1 MKANKILTIA
11 LAAGLMTSCGV
22 YKSYER
28 PAEIKTDGIYGDAQS
43 GDSTGLGDIEWHQV
57 FTDPTLQALIEKTL
71 AQNTNMKQADLRI
84 QEMQNNLKSAKLAFA
99 PSFAFAPSGTI
110 SGIVDPYDRDKYKG
124 MMGNGASKTYSFP
137 LSMSWQ
143 IDCFASL
150 RNSKKKAEVAL
161 ENQKSVR
168 QSVKT
173 SLIANVASLYYTLA
187 MLDEQL
193 RIAKETS
200 ETWKKNVDMTKMLFD
215 AGQANKA
222 SVASTEANYWSIS
235 ANVLELEHSIKQ
247 IENSLSTL
255 CGETPTHIER
265 GTLASFRTPAVCT
278 TGLPIGLLSRR
289 PDVKQAELALAS
301 AFYNKN
307 IAKAAFYPA
316 LNISASGQYA
326 NSISGAGIVNPGG
339 IIMAAVA
346 SLTQPIFQNG
356 KLRAAYKN
364 SKAELEV
371 ATLGFQQTL
380 LDAGA
385 EVNTA
390 MAAIHTAQAKKEY
403 LANQVS
409 SLQDAVDATQKLWD
423 LTSINYLQILTAQSS
438 LLSAQ
443 LNQVANDY
451 SVISNTIDLYQA
463 LGGGADVEK

>member
-1 MKANKILTIA
+1 MKAYKILTIA
-11 LAAGLMTSCGV
+11 LATALMSSCGV

-28 PAEIKTDGIYGDAQS
+28 PASINTEGIYGDALS
-43 GDSTGLGDIEWHQV
+43 GDSTSLGDIEWHQV
-57 FTDPTLQALIEKTL
+57 FTDPPLQALIEKTL

-84 QEMQNNLKSAKLAFA
+84 QEMQNNLKASKLAFA

-110 SGIVDPYDRDKYKG
+110 SGIADPYNREKYKNV
-124 MMGNGASKTYSFP
+124 MGNGASKTYSFP

-161 ENQKSVR
+161 ESQKTVR

-173 SLIANVASLYYTLA
+173 SLIANVANLYYTLA

-200 ETWKKNVDMTKMLFD
+200 ETWKKNLDMTKMLFD
-215 AGQANKA
+215 AGQANQA
-222 SVASTEANYWSIS
+222 SVASTEANYWAIS
-235 ANVLELEHSIKQ
+235 ANVLELEDNIKQ
-247 IENSLSTL
+247 VENALSAL
-255 CGETPTHIER
+255 CGETPAHIER
-265 GTLASFRTPAVCT
+265 GTLATFRTPSVCT
-278 TGLPIGLLSRR
+278 TGMPIGLLSRR

-326 NSISGAGIVNPGG
+326 NSLGSMVVNPGG

-380 LDAGA
+380 LDAGS
-385 EVNTA
+385 EVNNA
-390 MAAIHTAQAKKEY
+390 MAAIHTAQEKKVY
-403 LANQVS
+403 LANQVQ
-409 SLQDAVDATQKLWD
+409 SLQQAVDATQKLWD
-423 LTSINYLQILTAQSS
+423 LSSINYLQILTAQSS

-443 LNQVANDY
+443 LSQVANDY
-451 SVISNTIDLYQA
+451 SVISNTINLYQA

>member
-1 MKANKILTIA
+1 MKAYKILTIA
-11 LAAGLMTSCGV
+11 LATALMSSCGV

-28 PAEIKTDGIYGDAQS
+28 PASINTEGIYGDALS
-43 GDSTGLGDIEWHQV
+43 GDYTGLGDIEWHQV

-84 QEMQNNLKSAKLAFA
+84 QEMQNNLKASKLAFA

-110 SGIVDPYDRDKYKG
+110 SGIVDPYNREKYKNV
-124 MMGNGASKTYSFP
+124 MGNGASKTYSFP

-161 ENQKSVR
+161 ESQKTVR

-173 SLIANVASLYYTLA
+173 SLIANVANLYYTLA

-200 ETWKKNVDMTKMLFD
+200 ETWKKNLDMTKMLFD
-215 AGQANKA
+215 AGQANQA
-222 SVASTEANYWSIS
+222 SVASTEANYWAIS
-235 ANVLELEHSIKQ
+235 ANVLELEDNIKQ
-247 IENSLSTL
+247 VENALSAL
-255 CGETPTHIER
+255 CGETPAHIER
-265 GTLASFRTPAVCT
+265 GTLATFRTPSVCT
-278 TGLPIGLLSRR
+278 TGMPIGLLSRR

-326 NSISGAGIVNPGG
+326 NSLGSMVVNPGG

-380 LDAGA
+380 LDAGS
-385 EVNTA
+385 EVNNA
-390 MAAIHTAQAKKEY
+390 MAAIHTAQEKKVY
-403 LANQVS
+403 LANQVQ
-409 SLQDAVDATQKLWD
+409 SLQQAVDATQKLWD
-423 LTSINYLQILTAQSS
+423 LSSINYLQILTAQSS

-443 LNQVANDY
+443 LSQVANDY
-451 SVISNTIDLYQA
+451 SVISNTINLYQA

>member
-1 MKANKILTIA
+1 MKAYKILTIA
-11 LAAGLMTSCGV
+11 LATALMSSCGV

-28 PAEIKTDGIYGDAQS
+28 PASINTEGIYGDALS

-71 AQNTNMKQADLRI
+71 AQNT
-84 QEMQNNLKSAKLAFA
+84 
-99 PSFAFAPSGTI
+99 SGTI
-110 SGIVDPYDRDKYKG
+110 SGIVDPYNREKYKNV
-124 MMGNGASKTYSFP
+124 MGNGASKTYSFP

-161 ENQKSVR
+161 ESQKTVR

-173 SLIANVASLYYTLA
+173 SLIANVANLYYTLA

-200 ETWKKNVDMTKMLFD
+200 ETWKKNLDMTKMLFD
-215 AGQANKA
+215 AGQANQA
-222 SVASTEANYWSIS
+222 SVASTEANYWAIS
-235 ANVLELEHSIKQ
+235 ANVLELEDNIKQ
-247 IENSLSTL
+247 VENALSAL
-255 CGETPTHIER
+255 CGETPAHIER
-265 GTLASFRTPAVCT
+265 GTLATFRTPSVCT
-278 TGLPIGLLSRR
+278 TGMPIGLLSRR

-326 NSISGAGIVNPGG
+326 NSLGSMVVNPGG

-380 LDAGA
+380 LDAGS
-385 EVNTA
+385 EVNNA
-390 MAAIHTAQAKKEY
+390 MAAIHTAQEKKVY
-403 LANQVS
+403 LANQVQ
-409 SLQDAVDATQKLWD
+409 SLQQAVDATQKLWD
-423 LTSINYLQILTAQSS
+423 LSSINYLQILTAQSS

-443 LNQVANDY
+443 LSQVANDY
-451 SVISNTIDLYQA
+451 SVISNTINLYQA

>member
-1 MKANKILTIA
+1 MKAYKILTITLATA
-11 LAAGLMTSCGV
+11 LMSSCGV

-28 PAEIKTDGIYGDAQS
+28 PASINTEGIYGDALS

-57 FTDPTLQALIEKTL
+57 FIDPTLQALIEKTL

-84 QEMQNNLKSAKLAFA
+84 QEMQNNLKASKLAFA

-110 SGIVDPYDRDKYKG
+110 SGIVDPYNREKYKN

-161 ENQKSVR
+161 ESQKTVR

-173 SLIANVASLYYTLA
+173 SLIANVANLYYTLA

-200 ETWKKNVDMTKMLFD
+200 ETWKKNLDMTKMLFD
-215 AGQANKA
+215 AGQANQA
-222 SVASTEANYWSIS
+222 SVASTEANYWAIS
-235 ANVLELEHSIKQ
+235 ANVLELEDNIKQ
-247 IENSLSTL
+247 VENALSAL
-255 CGETPTHIER
+255 CGETPAHIER
-265 GTLASFRTPAVCT
+265 GTLATFRTPSVCT
-278 TGLPIGLLSRR
+278 TGMPIGLLSRR

-326 NSISGAGIVNPGG
+326 NSLGSMVVNPGG

-364 SKAELEV
+364 SKAELEI

-380 LDAGA
+380 LDAGS
-385 EVNTA
+385 EVNNA
-390 MAAIHTAQAKKEY
+390 MAAIHTAQEKKVY
-403 LANQVS
+403 LANQVQ
-409 SLQDAVDATQKLWD
+409 SLQRAVDATQKLWD
-423 LTSINYLQILTAQSS
+423 LSSINYLQILTAQSS

-443 LNQVANDY
+443 LSQVANDY
-451 SVISNTIDLYQA
+451 SVISNTINLYQA